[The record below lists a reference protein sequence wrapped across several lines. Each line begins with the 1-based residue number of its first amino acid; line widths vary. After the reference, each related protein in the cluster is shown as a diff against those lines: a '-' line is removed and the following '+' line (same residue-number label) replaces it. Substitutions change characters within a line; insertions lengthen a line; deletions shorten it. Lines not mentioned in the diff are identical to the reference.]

1 MLGNIKINVAYE
13 EILVY
18 DVNELPIIYK
28 PNGSDI
34 DMFNDHDDSSYNRNT
49 IENIEKTFDIKFP
62 IKLNVTNPEELR
74 NRLNIFYS
82 YIFQFGPDY
91 GVLKNGLITDFI
103 EKNEKF
109 IYPIVLADNLMFM
122 RNNTI
127 ELPENLVDSIRK
139 GNAKLVFSYV
149 LEGHFGS
156 TDTHY
161 IWLSKLSK
169 KYGFTKEN
177 IIILN
182 GNLLSNQIQK
192 ELIDKDVIEDNFTV
206 YPFSWFSYHT
216 FFHHGGWKLNTD
228 VKTLAY
234 KSFFSYLN
242 KNRLYEKKFHF
253 LSFNRLSKI
262 HRQCIFG
269 ELKTNPIFE
278 NKYIVS
284 LGNIQTLRTDSSATF
299 VKMINREIR
308 EDYKHNKNKLIE
320 FFQNYDQN
328 IHYTYDCDDFE
339 NNKAEVLNEDAHSKT
354 FVNIVNESL
363 TNENCVF
370 FSEKIFKPI
379 FMCQPFILFGNPY
392 SLKKLKEIG
401 YQTFDKWWD
410 ESYDLETDFTRR
422 LEKIVDV
429 MIEISSWDSHKLYE
443 VTNEMEDVLF
453 HNFNVLMSDSDII
466 SLYKT
471 LNTGH
476 KKTKKLNLI

>member
-1 MLGNIKINVAYE
+1 
-13 EILVY
+13 
-18 DVNELPIIYK
+18 
-28 PNGSDI
+28 
-34 DMFNDHDDSSYNRNT
+34 
-49 IENIEKTFDIKFP
+49 
-62 IKLNVTNPEELR
+62 
-74 NRLNIFYS
+74 
-82 YIFQFGPDY
+82 
-91 GVLKNGLITDFI
+91 
-103 EKNEKF
+103 
-109 IYPIVLADNLMFM
+109 
-122 RNNTI
+122 
-127 ELPENLVDSIRK
+127 
-139 GNAKLVFSYV
+139 
-149 LEGHFGS
+149 
-156 TDTHY
+156 
-161 IWLSKLSK
+161 
-169 KYGFTKEN
+169 
-177 IIILN
+177 
-182 GNLLSNQIQK
+182 
-192 ELIDKDVIEDNFTV
+192 
-206 YPFSWFSYHT
+206 
-216 FFHHGGWKLNTD
+216 
-228 VKTLAY
+228 
-234 KSFFSYLN
+234 
-242 KNRLYEKKFHF
+242 

-339 NNKAEVLNEDAHSKT
+339 NNKAEVLNVDAHSKT

-429 MIEISSWDSHKLYE
+429 MIEIASWDSHKLYE